1 MRNDRR
7 LHRRYPLQLPIVLI
21 GRYGRQ
27 IVGITRDVS
36 SGGVSFYLDLP
47 LPLGI
52 EIEYTLT
59 FPAGAT
65 RFAEVR
71 CAGRIVRSWL
81 AREGK
86 FALAA
91 IIDFFT
97 LTEA

>member
-7 LHRRYPLQLPIVLI
+7 LHRRYPLQLPIILI
-21 GRYGRQ
+21 GSSGRQ

-47 LPLGI
+47 LPSGI
-52 EIEYTLT
+52 EIEYTLM
-59 FPAGAT
+59 FPAT
-65 RFAEVR
+65 FAEVR
-71 CAGRIVRSWL
+71 CAGRIVRSWV

-97 LTEA
+97 LAGA